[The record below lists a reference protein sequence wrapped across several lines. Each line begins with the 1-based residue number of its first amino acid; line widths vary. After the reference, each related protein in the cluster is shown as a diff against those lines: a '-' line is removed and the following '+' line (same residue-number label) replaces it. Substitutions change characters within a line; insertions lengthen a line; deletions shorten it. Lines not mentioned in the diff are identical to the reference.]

1 MTLIPPGR
9 TIGIIGG
16 GQLGRMM
23 AIAAARLG
31 YRVHVFCPD
40 ADCPASH
47 VAVRHHRAAY
57 DDLEALDA
65 FSAVVDVA
73 TIEFE
78 NVPMVTVERL
88 QSRIP
93 MRPSPEVLRV
103 AQDRIL
109 EKKFLNDAGIPTAP
123 WRAVRNT
130 QDFQSSLAAIGTPS
144 ILKTARLG
152 YDGKGQRKIDNAAD
166 LPVAW
171 DRFGG
176 VECILEGFVA
186 FEREI
191 SVIVARGV
199 DGALRHYDPV
209 ENEHRDHILAV
220 TRVPARIAPAVA
232 SAAQE
237 MVNRIATRL
246 DLVGLI
252 AVEMFVTP
260 DGRVLANEIAPRP
273 HNSGHW
279 TIEGAS
285 TDQFEQTIRAVC
297 GLPLGSPLRR
307 FDAVMENLIGADVER
322 WRDLVGKPDAHL
334 HLYGKA
340 ETRPGRKMGH
350 VTWIKPR
357 T

>member
-1 MTLIPPGR
+1 
-9 TIGIIGG
+9 
-16 GQLGRMM
+16 
-23 AIAAARLG
+23 
-31 YRVHVFCPD
+31 
-40 ADCPASH
+40 
-47 VAVRHHRAAY
+47 
-57 DDLEALDA
+57 
-65 FSAVVDVA
+65 
-73 TIEFE
+73 
-78 NVPMVTVERL
+78 MVTVERL

-93 MRPSPEVLRV
+93 MRPSPAVLRV

-109 EKKFLNDAGIPTAP
+109 EKKFLNDAGVPTAP

-130 QDFQSSLAAIGTPS
+130 QDFQSSPAAIGTPS
-144 ILKTARLG
+144 ILKTARFG
-152 YDGKGQRKIDNAAD
+152 YDGKGQRKIDNPAD
-166 LPVAW
+166 LAVAW
-171 DRFGG
+171 DAFGG

-191 SVIVARGV
+191 SVIVARGA
-199 DGALRHYDPV
+199 DGALAHYDPV

-220 TRVPARIAPAVA
+220 TRVPARIAPSVA
-232 SAAQE
+232 LAAQD
-237 MVNRIATRL
+237 MANRIATRL

-297 GLPLGSPLRR
+297 GLPLGSPRRR

-322 WRDLVGKPDAHL
+322 WRDLIGKPDAHL
-334 HLYGKA
+334 HLYGKS